1 MSKSSAKQFSQS
13 ADRAAAKA
21 GGGHLTREARDRT
34 LDRLQDRLDEAGY
47 GNLVSVDQLA
57 LRHIEAYVES
67 RIQDGVSP
75 RTLQNELSHI
85 RAVMLPDRA
94 QAPQMTNQA
103 LGSNYRWDQGKE
115 KWVPLTQEDRDRGIT
130 GGVTGGS
137 RIGSKTAVTS
147 DELRGWTDHAQ
158 GLGREGIAAAL
169 EVSRELGLRS
179 QEIIRADAEQLRT
192 WSREAAEKGRVT
204 VVHGTKGGRV
214 RDTTVVDP
222 ARTVPVL
229 ERAAAVAE
237 AQGGYLITK
246 ADGSPAKSLK
256 SATTIYRSYNDRH
269 DVDAHRC
276 RYAYAREVYQH
287 YRDQGYSHRE
297 ACSRTSVDL
306 GHGDGRGRYINSV
319 YLR

>member
-1 MSKSSAKQFSQS
+1 MGKSASAQFARS
-13 ADRAAAKA
+13 ADQASARA
-21 GGGHLTREARDRT
+21 GGAHLTREARGRT
-34 LDRLQDRLDEAGY
+34 LDRLQDRLSEAGY
-47 GNLVSVDQLA
+47 SNLVSVDQLA
-57 LRHIEAYVES
+57 VRHIEAYLES
-67 RIQDGVSP
+67 RIEDGVSV

-85 RAVMLPDRA
+85 RAVMNPDRA
-94 QAPQMTNQA
+94 AAPQMTNKA
-103 LGSNYRWDQGKE
+103 LGIS
-115 KWVPLTQEDRDRGIT
+115 
-130 GGVTGGS
+130 GGS
-137 RIGSKTAVTS
+137 RIGSKTAVTA
-147 DELRGWTDHAQ
+147 DELRSWADHARDF
-158 GLGREGIAAAL
+158 GREGIASAL

-179 QEIIRADAEQLRT
+179 QEIIRADNEQLRT
-192 WSREAAEKGRVT
+192 WAREASERGRVT
-204 VVHGTKGGRV
+204 VIHGTKGGRV

-222 ARTVPVL
+222 ARTVAVL

-237 AQGGYLITK
+237 VQGGYLITR
-246 ADGSPAKSLK
+246 ADGAPAKSLK

-287 YRDQGYSHRE
+287 HRDQGHSHQE